1 MAQLLDCLAC
11 KHGNLDLDPQNLNQ
25 NSALVA
31 HTCNSRTDVAE
42 TGGAP
47 ELSAI
52 QHSQSVRSMTSEN
65 PFPKSKVESNREI
78 T

>member
-1 MAQLLDCLAC
+1 MAQLLDHLVC
-11 KHGNLDLDPQNLNQ
+11 KHGNLDLDPQNLHQ
-25 NSALVA
+25 NSAMVA
-31 HTCNSRTDVAE
+31 HTCNSRTDVSE

-52 QHSQSVRSMTSEN
+52 QYTQSVKSMTSEN
-65 PFPKSKVESNREI
+65 PFPKSKIESNREI

>member
-1 MAQLLDCLAC
+1 MAQLLDRLVC
-11 KHGNLDLDPQNLNQ
+11 KHGNLDLDPQSLSK
-25 NSALVA
+25 NSAMVA

-47 ELSAI
+47 ELSVI
-52 QHSQSVRSMTSEN
+52 QYSQSVRSITSEN
-65 PFPKSKVESNREI
+65 PFSKSKVESNREI